1 MPSPETFAVIFTSQ
15 RTNQGQE
22 EYQAMATRMEDL
34 ARQQEGFLGIDSVRD
49 AQGFGITVSYWSS
62 LSAITNWK
70 ANADHLAAQKRGRA
84 EWYKSF
90 KLRICKVEREYTVER
105 E

>member
-1 MPSPETFAVIFTSQ
+1 
-15 RTNQGQE
+15 
-22 EYQAMATRMEDL
+22 MATRMEDL